1 MTKKILICTHLRANP
16 NNPSC
21 AARGSKQV
29 ITALKHALA
38 EKNMPV
44 KIEES
49 PCLGFC
55 EIGPN
60 LRLMPSGEFFHDVSD
75 KDLSAIIKSTK
86 KFLKNTRSDKS

>member
-1 MTKKILICTHLRANP
+1 MTKKILVCTNFRANP

-29 ITALKHALA
+29 MAALVQELKQ
-38 EKNMPV
+38 KNLPIMV
-44 KIEES
+44 EES

-60 LRLMPSGEFFHDVSD
+60 LRLMPNGEFFHGVSVTE
-75 KDLSAIIKSTK
+75 LTTIIKNTK
-86 KFLKNTRSDKS
+86 KFLKH